1 MTTENKDKEKGGG
14 CCATL
19 PASEVCASLPHG
31 FTLRAS
37 PAVKHGVSPPR
48 TVGEYTTL
56 LRGVGIISTAAEN
69 LSLSSN
75 AISA

>member
-1 MTTENKDKEKGGG
+1 MASRGG
-14 CCATL
+14 CCAT
-19 PASEVCASLPHG
+19 PPVSEIGAVVFFHG

-37 PAVKHGVSPPR
+37 PAVKHGVSPPGI
-48 TVGEYTTL
+48 VGEYATL